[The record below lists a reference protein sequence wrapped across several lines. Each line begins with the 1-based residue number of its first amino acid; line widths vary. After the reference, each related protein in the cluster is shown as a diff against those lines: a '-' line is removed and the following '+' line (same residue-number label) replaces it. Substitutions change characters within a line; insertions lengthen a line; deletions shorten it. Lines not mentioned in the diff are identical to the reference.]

1 MPAKQKW
8 VIADPPDS
16 TLVSEYAE
24 HFGLLP
30 VVVVLALQRGFTDF
44 DALKRFLYPQLKD
57 LSDPFLLS
65 GIPSAVQRIFAAVDD
80 NERVVLYG
88 DYDVDGVTSIA
99 LLTYV
104 LRAYGLDPDY
114 FLPAR
119 MAEGYGLSIEG
130 IEQCTRG
137 DDPPTL
143 LIAADCG
150 TNSRDEAIALKER
163 GIDLIILDHHEP
175 SQDGPAK
182 CNGLVNPK
190 LGDDFH
196 YLCTAGV
203 VFKVAHALL
212 KTRPLSDFDLKD
224 YLDLV
229 ALGTIADIVPLI
241 DDNRIFARR
250 GLQQLDRTIHPGLTA
265 LKKNASVGSPAT
277 SQDVGFRIGP
287 RINAAGR
294 IDTASVALELLLC
307 QDAKTGQELAD
318 NLDLQNKER
327 QALEYETR
335 KEAEKMIQELPSELR
350 TRGIVVGARGW
361 HPGVVGIVA
370 SRISKQYHRPVFV
383 IAFDESGMGKGS
395 GRSVPG
401 ISLIQGLDAARDVI
415 ESGGGHEMAA
425 GVTVHESNLEAFRDA
440 FNENVEKQITGD
452 VLIPKLQIDAEL
464 DFSELSLGLLD
475 SYELLRPFG
484 SDNPQPVFM
493 SREVEIVGEPRVI
506 NGKHLKF
513 RFSQGNQIQDAIHFN
528 SADQDLPNT
537 PWDIAYTIDRN
548 DFRGRVSLN
557 VILKAIRKSS

>member
-8 VIADPPDS
+8 VIADSPDQ

-30 VVVVLALQRGFTDF
+30 AVIALALQRGFTEF
-44 DALKRFLYPQLKD
+44 DDLKRFLFPQLKD

-80 NERVVLYG
+80 KETVVLYG

-99 LLTYV
+99 LLTHI

-119 MAEGYGLSIEG
+119 MAEGYGLSLEG
-130 IEQCTRG
+130 IKRCTEG
-137 DDPPTL
+137 DNPPTL

-150 TNSRDEAIALKER
+150 TNSREEATALREQ

-175 SQDGPAK
+175 AQEGVAE
-182 CNGLVNPK
+182 CAALVNPK
-190 LGDDFH
+190 MGDDFH

-203 VFKVAHALL
+203 IFKVAHALL
-212 KTRPLSDFDLKD
+212 KTRPLADFDLKV

-229 ALGTIADIVPLI
+229 ALGTIADIVPLV

-250 GLQQLDRTIHPGLTA
+250 GLQQLDMTIHPGLKA
-265 LKKNASVGSPAT
+265 IKKTASVGSPAT

-287 RINAAGR
+287 RLNAAGR
-294 IDTASVALELLLC
+294 IDTASAALDLLLC
-307 QDAKTGQELAD
+307 QDEQRSSELAD
-318 NLDLQNKER
+318 NLDIQNRER
-327 QALEYETR
+327 QALELETR
-335 KEAEKMIQELPSELR
+335 KEAERMIQELPSELR
-350 TRGIVVGARGW
+350 TRGIVVGSRGW
-361 HPGVVGIVA
+361 HVGVVGIVA
-370 SRISKQYHRPVFV
+370 SRISRQYHRPVFV
-383 IAFDESGMGKGS
+383 IAIDEDGMGKGS

-425 GVTVHESNLEAFRDA
+425 GVSLHESQLEAFRDI
-440 FNENVEKQITGD
+440 FNSNVDEQISGD
-452 VLIPKLQIDAEL
+452 VLIPKLEIDAEL
-464 DFSELSLGLLD
+464 GFSELSLGLLD
-475 SYELLRPFG
+475 SYEMLRPFG
-484 SDNPQPVFM
+484 SNNPQPVFM
-493 SREVEIVGEPRVI
+493 SRSVEIVGEPRVI
-506 NGKHLKF
+506 KDKHLKF
-513 RFSQGNQIQDAIHFN
+513 RFTQGNHVQDAIYFN
-528 SADQDLPNT
+528 SADIDLPNA

-548 DFRGRVSLN
+548 EFRGRVSLN
-557 VILKAIRKSS
+557 VVLQAIRKGT